1 MKNLI
6 KLSIHLKFKLML
18 KKILFLSLLS
28 VFSCSVFAQ
37 KENVPI
43 GSRSG
48 AMGNA
53 SVTFNDFW
61 AVHNNQ
67 AGMAYYDKIAAGIFY
82 ENRFITKELG
92 LKCFSLV
99 VPVRKAGV
107 FGLNVS
113 SLGYKLYNESKIGL
127 AYGMAFGENISA
139 GIQLDYIY
147 THIAEN
153 YGNKGAVTFEAGIR
167 ARIIKN
173 LIIGAHIFNP
183 IQVKLASYN
192 NERLPLIFKVGLSY
206 TFSDKAVL
214 AVEVEKDNNFK
225 PVIKTGLEY
234 HIVKPFYIRLG
245 IATTPFVYSFGA
257 GFEFYRF
264 KLDISASRH
273 PVLGFTPQASLVYDI
288 HSIAPQKKNDK

>member
-1 MKNLI
+1 MT
-6 KLSIHLKFKLML
+6 
-18 KKILFLSLLS
+18 KKTIIILF
-28 VFSCSVFAQ
+28 FIIIPFIAAAQ

-53 SVTFNDFW
+53 SVTLTDFW

-67 AGMAYYDKIAAGIFY
+67 AAMAYYDKVAAGIFY

-99 VPVRKAGV
+99 IPVNKAGV

-167 ARIIKN
+167 AKIIKN

-183 IQVKLASYN
+183 IQAKLASYN
-192 NERLPLIFKVGLSY
+192 NERLPVIFKIGLSY

-214 AVEVEKDNNFK
+214 AAEVEKDNNFK
-225 PVIKTGLEY
+225 PVFKTGLEY
-234 HIVKPFYIRLG
+234 HIVKPVFIRIG
-245 IATTPFVYSFGA
+245 IATNPFVYSFGA

-273 PVLGFTPQASLVYDI
+273 PVLGFSPQASLVYDI
-288 HSIAPQKKNDK
+288 HSRISKKKSFY

>member
-1 MKNLI
+1 MQ
-6 KLSIHLKFKLML
+6 
-18 KKILFLSLLS
+18 KKILLL
-28 VFSCSVFAQ
+28 VLFILPLVAFSQ

-53 SVTFNDFW
+53 SVTFTDFW

-67 AGMAYYDKIAAGIFY
+67 AAMAYYDKIAAGVFY

-92 LKCFSLV
+92 LKCFSLI

-107 FGLNVS
+107 FGLNFS

-139 GIQLDYIY
+139 GVQLDYIY

-153 YGNKGAVTFEAGIR
+153 YGNKGVVTFEAGIR
-167 ARIIKN
+167 AKIIKN
-173 LIIGAHIFNP
+173 LYIGAHIFNP

-192 NERLPLIFKVGLSY
+192 DERLPLIFKIGLSY
-206 TFSDKAVL
+206 NFSDKAVL
-214 AVEVEKDNNFK
+214 AAEVEKDNNFK
-225 PVIKTGLEY
+225 PVFKTGLEY
-234 HIVKPFYIRLG
+234 HVAKPVYIRIG

-257 GFEFYRF
+257 GFEFYHI
-264 KLDISASRH
+264 KLDISALRH

-288 HSIAPQKKNDK
+288 HAVSSHKKNGK

>member
-1 MKNLI
+1 M
-6 KLSIHLKFKLML
+6 S
-18 KKILFLSLLS
+18 KKILFPVLLLILSFS
-28 VFSCSVFAQ
+28 VSAQ

-43 GSRSG
+43 GGRSG

-53 SVTFNDFW
+53 SVTLTDFW

-67 AGMAYYDKIAAGIFY
+67 AGIAYYDKIAAGIYY

-99 VPVRKAGV
+99 VPVNKAGV

-113 SLGYKLYNESKIGL
+113 SLGYKHYNETKIGL
-127 AYGMAFGENISA
+127 AYGMAFGERISA
-139 GIQLDYIY
+139 GVQLDYIY
-147 THIAEN
+147 THIGEN
-153 YGNKGAVTFEAGIR
+153 YGNKGAVTFEAGLR
-167 ARIIKN
+167 AVIIKN
-173 LIIGAHIFNP
+173 LVLGAHIFNP

-192 NERLPLIFKVGLSY
+192 DERLPLIFKVGLSY
-206 TFSDKAVL
+206 TFSDKALL

-225 PVIKTGLEY
+225 PVFKAGLEY
-234 HIVKPFYIRLG
+234 HIVKPVYIRLG

-257 GFEFYRF
+257 GFEFYNF

-273 PVLGFTPQASLVYDI
+273 AVLGFTPQASLVYDI
-288 HSIAPQKKNDK
+288 HSMVKRKAK

>member
-1 MKNLI
+1 
-6 KLSIHLKFKLML
+6 ML
-18 KKILFLSLLS
+18 KKILILSCSFVFSLS
-28 VFSCSVFAQ
+28 VSAQ
-37 KENVPI
+37 KENVSI

-53 SVTFNDFW
+53 SVTFTDFW

-99 VPVRKAGV
+99 VPIKKAGV
-107 FGLNVS
+107 IGLNFS

-139 GIQLDYIY
+139 GVQLDYIY

-153 YGNKGAVTFEAGIR
+153 YGNKGVMTFEAGIR
-167 ARIIKN
+167 AKIIKN

-183 IQVKLASYN
+183 IQVKLALYN
-192 NERLPLIFKVGLSY
+192 NERLPLIFKIGLSY
-206 TFSDKAVL
+206 TFSENAVL

-225 PVIKTGLEY
+225 PIFKTGLEY
-234 HIVKPFYIRLG
+234 HIVKPVYVRIG
-245 IATTPFVYSFGA
+245 IATNPFVYSFGA

-264 KLDISASRH
+264 KLDVSASRH

-288 HSIAPQKKNDK
+288 HQVAAQKKNDK